1 MTSALSSNR
10 ADKLRRQVIDGHFA
24 WARDYSSGGKVDQA
38 TFHFEKPLQLDS
50 ENGPAHNDFGAL
62 LANQGKLAEAE
73 IHFRRA
79 LVIDPDDAL
88 AKRNLKLLNQLRNK

>member
-1 MTSALSSNR
+1 
-10 ADKLRRQVIDGHFA
+10 GHYA
-24 WARDYSSGGKVDQA
+24 WARNYFSSGKADQA
-38 TFHFEKPLQLDS
+38 TFHFKKTLQLDP

-73 IHFRRA
+73 AHFRRA

>member
-1 MTSALSSNR
+1 LNSNR
-10 ADKLRRQVIDGHFA
+10 ADKLRRQVIDGHLA

-38 TFHFEKPLQLDS
+38 LFHFEKTLQLDP

-79 LVIDPDDAL
+79 LVIDPDYAL
-88 AKRNLKLLNQLRNK
+88 AKRNLKLLTQLRNK